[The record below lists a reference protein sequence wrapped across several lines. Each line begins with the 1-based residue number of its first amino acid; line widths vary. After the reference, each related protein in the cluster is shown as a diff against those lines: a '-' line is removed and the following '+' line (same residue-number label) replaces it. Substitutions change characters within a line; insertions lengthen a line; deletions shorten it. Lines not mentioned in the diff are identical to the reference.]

1 MRAPATTA
9 TEPAYRRLPPLAGAL
24 LVLAAGLAIA
34 YGASRLVA
42 GHLDREAAARFEAR
56 GAALTAHLERRL
68 DDLRNLILGLQG
80 LFIAS
85 SHVSR
90 EEFNQYSATLDL
102 AKRLEGLQA
111 LSFQRRILQSEKAAF
126 VERVR
131 NDRSL
136 DPNGFPDF
144 TIRPPGERAEYLV
157 IDFIE
162 PLALNRSALGFDAA
176 TQAGNADAIRLARDS
191 GRMHV
196 SEPFQIVQSPDGAPR
211 VVLRAPVYRRGA
223 PAHSTHERRLALKG
237 FVVLTV
243 ETRSAFSNYFNA
255 MLAPGERLLIE
266 DAGLAEGSSIVARKL
281 VAELGGND
289 GRPVLSKRVDIE
301 FGGRKWALQYS
312 ADAAWLAGQPGR
324 GHVPTVLAG
333 GAVISLLL
341 AALYYALA
349 SARNR
354 AWRLVEARTRELRQ
368 SEERFRTATDVSTE
382 WYWEQ
387 DRDHRFT
394 GFIGK
399 SREATAIPS
408 DHFMGRTRWEV
419 SPGLMSEAQ
428 WAAHRADLEA
438 RRPFSLAYSVRDPQ
452 GTIRWVES
460 KGQPRFDEG
469 GAFIGYHGTAREITR
484 QVETE
489 NRLIQQASLL
499 RTVLEH
505 MNQGISVVD
514 AELKMVGCNR
524 RFIELLGF
532 PEALSRDGTPF
543 EDFVRYNAERGEYGP
558 GDTETLVRER
568 VVLARHFLPHRFK
581 RSRPDGTVIDVIGT
595 PLPGGGMVTT
605 YTDISEQERTQQA
618 LARSEH
624 FHRSLVEISP
634 DAIFAYRDGI
644 VLFANPA
651 AARMFGASR
660 PKDMEGLG
668 IEPLVAPEDWPQV
681 RERIESLLAGRLAQT
696 PLTEKRY
703 LTLDGRRLTVESSGT
718 LIDLEGRPAVL
729 TVARDITERK
739 RAENALR
746 ESEERFR
753 RIVEQSPISMAIVAL
768 DGTIEFINRKAVDT
782 FGYRP
787 EDIPDMDRWW
797 QLAYPDP
804 AYRHEVVTRWVALVE
819 KAIAENHEIEPGQY
833 RIACKDGSV
842 KIMEIF
848 GVPVSGK
855 VFVMFDDV
863 TEREAAAARVL
874 RERDF
879 RQHII
884 ESIPGVFYLISP
896 DGRFLLWNR
905 NFETVTGHDAQA
917 MAGAQPLDFF
927 DGTDKDLI
935 ARRIGA
941 VFESGSATAE
951 APFRTADGTMR
962 PYFFTGERIIL
973 EDGSP
978 ALVGVGFDISV
989 RKRAEEALA
998 RQSAILQA
1006 TLEAMDQGISVVDAD
1021 LNMSALNKRF
1031 YELLDLPESLA
1042 AHGASFAD
1050 FARYNAERGEYGPCD
1065 IEAKVQEMV
1074 ERARHPEP
1082 HHFRRT
1088 RPGGRIIEIRGNPL
1102 PGGGFVTTYT
1112 DVTEQ
1117 EQAQAALRLS
1127 EQRYR
1132 NLIEL
1137 SPDAIF
1143 VHRRHI
1149 ILIANPAAARLWGI
1163 DSVEQA
1169 IGRSLLDFVHP
1180 DSQELVRQ
1188 RIQRLES
1195 DPTLFRLPWA
1205 EQDYRRA
1212 DGAAVPVEGSATRI
1226 ELEDG
1231 PAILS
1236 VIRDISARKEAE
1248 TLVRRERDFR
1258 QRLIESIPG
1267 IFFLFD
1273 PAGRFLLWNKNLEN
1287 VLGMGAEEIAAGHTI
1302 MLYAESDREAIRRAT
1317 RQAFAEGAATTE
1329 AILVTRRGERI
1340 PYFISGLRIDID
1352 GQQSVIGL
1360 GLDISERKRAETA
1373 LRESETR
1380 FRSIFEKALNGIA
1393 FAGLD
1398 GTLIE
1403 ANDSLAQLLGYA
1415 RTELEGMN
1423 IGRFTHPDDLS
1434 IEAVFLDE
1442 MQRGLRD
1449 FYRMDKRYLTRLGH
1463 EVWVDLLVKLIRNER
1478 GEPVHVVGM
1487 VADITERKLA
1497 EQVIRDLN
1505 ETLEQR
1511 VRERTAELEASN
1523 QELESFSYSVSH
1535 DLRAPLRAL
1544 NGFSHL
1550 LEEEYAHHFD
1560 ANGLNYLARIRAA
1573 SQKMGE
1579 LIDDLLDL
1587 ARVTRQELKRQP
1599 VDLSRLAQDVL
1610 NGLQEQDPG
1619 RRVDWRGAAGLGT
1632 EADPVLMRVLLEN
1645 LLGNAWKF
1653 TARQAEAR
1661 IEFGA
1666 QQLGEAPVFFVR
1678 DNGAGFDP
1686 AYADKL
1692 FKPFQRLHRP
1702 DEFAGT
1708 GIGLATVHRI
1718 VRRHGGRVWAEG
1730 RPGEGASFFFTLP

>member
-1 MRAPATTA
+1 
-9 TEPAYRRLPPLAGAL
+9 
-24 LVLAAGLAIA
+24 
-34 YGASRLVA
+34 
-42 GHLDREAAARFEAR
+42 
-56 GAALTAHLERRL
+56 
-68 DDLRNLILGLQG
+68 
-80 LFIAS
+80 
-85 SHVSR
+85 
-90 EEFNQYSATLDL
+90 
-102 AKRLEGLQA
+102 
-111 LSFQRRILQSEKAAF
+111 
-126 VERVR
+126 
-131 NDRSL
+131 
-136 DPNGFPDF
+136 
-144 TIRPPGERAEYLV
+144 
-157 IDFIE
+157 
-162 PLALNRSALGFDAA
+162 
-176 TQAGNADAIRLARDS
+176 
-191 GRMHV
+191 
-196 SEPFQIVQSPDGAPR
+196 
-211 VVLRAPVYRRGA
+211 
-223 PAHSTHERRLALKG
+223 
-237 FVVLTV
+237 
-243 ETRSAFSNYFNA
+243 
-255 MLAPGERLLIE
+255 
-266 DAGLAEGSSIVARKL
+266 
-281 VAELGGND
+281 
-289 GRPVLSKRVDIE
+289 
-301 FGGRKWALQYS
+301 
-312 ADAAWLAGQPGR
+312 
-324 GHVPTVLAG
+324 
-333 GAVISLLL
+333 
-341 AALYYALA
+341 
-349 SARNR
+349 
-354 AWRLVEARTRELRQ
+354 
-368 SEERFRTATDVSTE
+368 
-382 WYWEQ
+382 
-387 DRDHRFT
+387 
-394 GFIGK
+394 
-399 SREATAIPS
+399 
-408 DHFMGRTRWEV
+408 
-419 SPGLMSEAQ
+419 
-428 WAAHRADLEA
+428 
-438 RRPFSLAYSVRDPQ
+438 
-452 GTIRWVES
+452 
-460 KGQPRFDEG
+460 
-469 GAFIGYHGTAREITR
+469 
-484 QVETE
+484 
-489 NRLIQQASLL
+489 
-499 RTVLEH
+499 
-505 MNQGISVVD
+505 
-514 AELKMVGCNR
+514 
-524 RFIELLGF
+524 
-532 PEALSRDGTPF
+532 
-543 EDFVRYNAERGEYGP
+543 
-558 GDTETLVRER
+558 
-568 VVLARHFLPHRFK
+568 
-581 RSRPDGTVIDVIGT
+581 
-595 PLPGGGMVTT
+595 
-605 YTDISEQERTQQA
+605 
-618 LARSEH
+618 
-624 FHRSLVEISP
+624 
-634 DAIFAYRDGI
+634 
-644 VLFANPA
+644 
-651 AARMFGASR
+651 
-660 PKDMEGLG
+660 
-668 IEPLVAPEDWPQV
+668 
-681 RERIESLLAGRLAQT
+681 
-696 PLTEKRY
+696 
-703 LTLDGRRLTVESSGT
+703 
-718 LIDLEGRPAVL
+718 
-729 TVARDITERK
+729 
-739 RAENALR
+739 
-746 ESEERFR
+746 
-753 RIVEQSPISMAIVAL
+753 
-768 DGTIEFINRKAVDT
+768 
-782 FGYRP
+782 
-787 EDIPDMDRWW
+787 
-797 QLAYPDP
+797 
-804 AYRHEVVTRWVALVE
+804 
-819 KAIAENHEIEPGQY
+819 
-833 RIACKDGSV
+833 
-842 KIMEIF
+842 
-848 GVPVSGK
+848 
-855 VFVMFDDV
+855 
-863 TEREAAAARVL
+863 
-874 RERDF
+874 
-879 RQHII
+879 
-884 ESIPGVFYLISP
+884 
-896 DGRFLLWNR
+896 
-905 NFETVTGHDAQA
+905 
-917 MAGAQPLDFF
+917 
-927 DGTDKDLI
+927 
-935 ARRIGA
+935 

-1088 RPGGRIIEIRGNPL
+1088 RPNGRIIEIRGNPL

-1188 RIQRLES
+1188 RIQQLES

-1511 VRERTAELEASN
+1511 VRERTAALEASN

-1550 LEEEYAHHFD
+1550 LEEEYAHGLD

-1587 ARVTRQELKRQP
+1587 ARVTR
-1599 VDLSRLAQDVL
+1599 
-1610 NGLQEQDPG
+1610 
-1619 RRVDWRGAAGLGT
+1619 AG
-1632 EADPVLMRVLLEN
+1632 
-1645 LLGNAWKF
+1645 
-1653 TARQAEAR
+1653 AEAR
-1661 IEFGA
+1661 SRSTCRA
-1666 QQLGEAPVFFVR
+1666 W
-1678 DNGAGFDP
+1678 
-1686 AYADKL
+1686 
-1692 FKPFQRLHRP
+1692 
-1702 DEFAGT
+1702 
-1708 GIGLATVHRI
+1708 
-1718 VRRHGGRVWAEG
+1718 RR
-1730 RPGEGASFFFTLP
+1730 TC